1 MELITISSGFL
12 GETRRGLRK
21 HLHTLDKIRLL
32 LQDVIADDEAKMTMV
47 HLNVHVV
54 LFDGISVTV
63 HLYRQRGVF
72 IHVQQKRIK

>member
-1 MELITISSGFL
+1 
-12 GETRRGLRK
+12 
-21 HLHTLDKIRLL
+21 
-32 LQDVIADDEAKMTMV
+32 MV